1 MNGFDAILANG
12 KTGNVE
18 ERSTTETAIGRKKRK
33 E

>member
-12 KTGNVE
+12 KTGNIK
-18 ERSTTETAIGRKKRK
+18 ERSATETAIGRKKRK

>member
-12 KTGNVE
+12 KARNIE
-18 ERSTTETAIGRKKRK
+18 ERSTTETAIGGKKRK